1 MPNPFEHEDFYEIQR
16 CWVGYTV
23 ATHLIVGW
31 VPGRSDGGIIG
42 SASDQFT
49 AYRAMRLAKRA
60 GFEDVQ
66 VMPNDVDAYLL
77 ISERMSQQLRPALGF

>member
-1 MPNPFEHEDFYEIQR
+1 MPNPLEHEDFYEIQR

-31 VPGRSDGGIIG
+31 VPGGHEGGIIG
-42 SASDQFT
+42 TTSDEFT
-49 AYRAMRLAKRA
+49 ARRMAKLAKGA

-66 VMPNDVDAYLL
+66 VHPNDVNTYLMV
-77 ISERMSQQLRPALGF
+77 SEGMSSHLRSALGF